1 MKRNLE
7 TFLRGSASLAD
18 LQSVRKTSWYIRRL
32 VAGKKLCRSGPDLVI
47 YWNTGAVFYDL
58 TVIHELSMSNR
69 GKKCTQLMN
78 DALQRKSNT
87 YVRTNLIREDSF
99 QCLPVLARR
108 RFAPQ
113 YAEFGTLASRR
124 GHAKQETGRT
134 RNEADD
140 SGA

>member
-1 MKRNLE
+1 MKHNSLVGFLHRLCVKAGIPCETEPRNFSTWKCIACRSTISPENQLVH
-7 TFLRGSASLAD
+7 
-18 LQSVRKTSWYIRRL
+18 QKTC
-32 VAGKKLCRSGPDLVI
+32 AGKKLCRSGPDLVI

-99 QCLPVLARR
+99 QCLPVLAGG
-108 RFAPQ
+108 A
-113 YAEFGTLASRR
+113 L
-124 GHAKQETGRT
+124 H
-134 RNEADD
+134 RNTQPAYC
-140 SGA
+140 